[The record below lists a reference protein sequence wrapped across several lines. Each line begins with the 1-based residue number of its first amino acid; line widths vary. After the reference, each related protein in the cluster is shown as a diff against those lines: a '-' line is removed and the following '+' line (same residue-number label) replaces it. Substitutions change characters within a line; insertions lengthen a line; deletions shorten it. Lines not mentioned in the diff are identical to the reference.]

1 MLFQV
6 RYFFKY
12 ILFVV
17 AVLVLS
23 VVVSRQLNCL
33 AYLLLDFYVKK
44 KKKKKK
50 ITDIYVGMLKIDEMR

>member
-44 KKKKKK
+44 KKKK
-50 ITDIYVGMLKIDEMR
+50 ITYIYVGMLKIDEMR

>member
-6 RYFFKY
+6 RYFFRY
-12 ILFVV
+12 ILFVA

-33 AYLLLDFYVKK
+33 GYLLLDFYVKK
-44 KKKKKK
+44 KKK
-50 ITDIYVGMLKIDEMR
+50 ITYIYVGMLKIDEMR

>member
-44 KKKKKK
+44 KKKNH
-50 ITDIYVGMLKIDEMR
+50 IHLCWYVEDR

>member
-6 RYFFKY
+6 RYFFRH
-12 ILFVV
+12 ILFVA

-33 AYLLLDFYVKK
+33 GYLLLDFYVKK
-44 KKKKKK
+44 KKKKSH
-50 ITDIYVGMLKIDEMR
+50 TFMLVC

>member
-6 RYFFKY
+6 RYFFRH
-12 ILFVV
+12 ILFVA

-33 AYLLLDFYVKK
+33 GYLLLDFYVKK
-44 KKKKKK
+44 KKKKNH
-50 ITDIYVGMLKIDEMR
+50 IHLCWYVEDR

>member
-44 KKKKKK
+44 KKKSH
-50 ITDIYVGMLKIDEMR
+50 TFMLVC

>member
-6 RYFFKY
+6 RYFFRH
-12 ILFVV
+12 ILFVA

-33 AYLLLDFYVKK
+33 GYLLLDFYVKK
-44 KKKKKK
+44 KKK
-50 ITDIYVGMLKIDEMR
+50 ITYIYVGMLKIDEMR

>member
-6 RYFFKY
+6 RYFFRH
-12 ILFVV
+12 ILFVA

-33 AYLLLDFYVKK
+33 GYLLLDFYVKK
-44 KKKKKK
+44 KKKKKSH
-50 ITDIYVGMLKIDEMR
+50 TFMLVC